1 MANRIVFI
9 NEKGGVG
16 KTSACFNAS
25 WELAKRGKKVLMV
38 DMDGQR
44 ANLSFFCGIDKTQ
57 DIHTLDSVFKGENT
71 MNDVIVNVRE
81 NLYIIPADNTMVNI
95 GMEAKVSTFRRALNG
110 ISDDYDYIM
119 IDVNP
124 SPGWSHYLSLSVAD
138 YAVVVMLPDIAS
150 LEGNDGV
157 FDSID
162 EIRET
167 TNDKLKVLGIL
178 FNKCSSRTV
187 LARQVIE
194 VARAMAENADSSLFD
209 SKIRNAIVLS
219 ENISQKVGITD
230 YAPKSDAAGDIR
242 NFADEIERRL
252 NNG

>member
-209 SKIRNAIVLS
+209 AKIRNAIVLS
-219 ENISQKVGITD
+219 ENISQNVGITD

>member
-71 MNDVIVNVRE
+71 MNDVIVNVQE

-110 ISDDYDYIM
+110 ISDDYDYIR

-219 ENISQKVGITD
+219 ENISQNVGITD

>member
-124 SPGWSHYLSLSVAD
+124 STGWSHYLSLSVAD

-219 ENISQKVGITD
+219 ENISQNVGITD

>member
-1 MANRIVFI
+1 MFNKEKIYDFKDNAQIISVPNRGYDLAPFLQAV
-9 NEKGGVG
+9 
-16 KTSACFNAS
+16 KT
-25 WELAKRGKKVLMV
+25 V
-38 DMDGQR
+38 
-44 ANLSFFCGIDKTQ
+44 NL
-57 DIHTLDSVFKGENT
+57 
-71 MNDVIVNVRE
+71 
-81 NLYIIPADNTMVNI
+81 
-95 GMEAKVSTFRRALNG
+95 
-110 ISDDYDYIM
+110 DDYDYIM

-219 ENISQKVGITD
+219 ENISQNVGITD